1 MNFLLDI
8 IIPKDEMKK
17 VDLEEQLI
25 EWGGEMFSQ
34 EPVKYIGRKKLVFEQ
49 LTSLKYHCKLLGD
62 NLNEKKYCA
71 LVFKGEELSKLEFII
86 NRREKDLES
95 DLLYLF
101 LKSLITLS
109 SFYIFLVRE
118 DEDIKERYEIENGKE
133 LRNVLCK
140 SLSWITP
147 KDIVILK
154 K

>member
-118 DEDIKERYEIENGKE
+118 DEDIKERYEIETGKE

>member
-118 DEDIKERYEIENGKE
+118 DEDIKERYEIEKGKE

>member
-1 MNFLLDI
+1 M
-8 IIPKDEMKK
+8 
-17 VDLEEQLI
+17 
-25 EWGGEMFSQ
+25 
-34 EPVKYIGRKKLVFEQ
+34 
-49 LTSLKYHCKLLGD
+49 
-62 NLNEKKYCA
+62 
-71 LVFKGEELSKLEFII
+71 
-86 NRREKDLES
+86 
-95 DLLYLF
+95 YLF

>member
-1 MNFLLDI
+1 
-8 IIPKDEMKK
+8 MKK

>member
-71 LVFKGEELSKLEFII
+71 LVLKGEELSKLEFII

>member
-1 MNFLLDI
+1 
-8 IIPKDEMKK
+8 
-17 VDLEEQLI
+17 
-25 EWGGEMFSQ
+25 MFSQ

>member
-71 LVFKGEELSKLEFII
+71 LVFKGEELYKL
-86 NRREKDLES
+86 
-95 DLLYLF
+95 
-101 LKSLITLS
+101 
-109 SFYIFLVRE
+109 
-118 DEDIKERYEIENGKE
+118 
-133 LRNVLCK
+133 
-140 SLSWITP
+140 
-147 KDIVILK
+147 
-154 K
+154 